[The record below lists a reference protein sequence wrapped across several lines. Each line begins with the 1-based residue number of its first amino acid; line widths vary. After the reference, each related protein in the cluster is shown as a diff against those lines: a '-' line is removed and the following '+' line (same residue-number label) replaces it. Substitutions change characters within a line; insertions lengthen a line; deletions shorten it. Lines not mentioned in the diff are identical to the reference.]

1 MNPSAPRP
9 RWRWLVALLVL
20 LLAMGGAAW
29 WFAQRDAVRSVY
41 FLAYDVTTFT
51 LAPVPRP
58 LPDPRGD
65 PAAFARSAL
74 AALTEG
80 PRASEEADGL
90 SSAVP
95 EATRLLAASLE
106 NERLTVDLTR
116 AFTSGGGSA
125 SMRGRLEQVRWTFT
139 EPGGITSVRLLVEG
153 EPLELLG
160 GEGLIVEPT
169 WTRDDE
175 TLPRW

>member
-1 MNPSAPRP
+1 M
-9 RWRWLVALLVL
+9 VLLV
-20 LLAMGGAAW
+20 AMGGTVW
-29 WFAQRDAVRSVY
+29 WFTQRDAVRSVY
-41 FLAYDVTTFT
+41 LLAYDVTTFT

-58 LPDPRGD
+58 LPDPQGD

-95 EATRLLAASLE
+95 EATRLLDATLE

-125 SMRGRLEQVRWTFT
+125 SMRGRLEQVRWTLT
-139 EPGGITSVRLLVEG
+139 EPESITRVRLLVEG

-160 GEGLIVEPT
+160 GEGLIVEPN

>member
-1 MNPSAPRP
+1 MNPPVPRH
-9 RWRWLVALLVL
+9 RWRWTVALLVL
-20 LLAMGGAAW
+20 LFAMGGAAW
-29 WFAQRDAVRSVY
+29 WFAQRDAVRPVY
-41 FLAYDVTTFT
+41 FLAYDATTFT
-51 LAPVPRP
+51 LAPVLRP

>member
-1 MNPSAPRP
+1 VNPSAPRQ
-9 RWRWLVALLVL
+9 RWRWTVGLIALLM
-20 LLAMGGAAW
+20 AMGGTTL
-29 WFAQRDAVRSVY
+29 WFMQRDAVRSVY
-41 FLAYDVTTFT
+41 FLAYEATTFT
-51 LAPVPRP
+51 LAPVQRP
-58 LPDPRGD
+58 LPDPLDD

-80 PRASEEADGL
+80 PRASEEAEGL

-95 EATRLLAASLE
+95 EATRLLDASLE

-139 EPGGITSVRLLVEG
+139 EPDGITSVRLLVEG

-160 GEGLIVEPT
+160 GEGLIVEPN